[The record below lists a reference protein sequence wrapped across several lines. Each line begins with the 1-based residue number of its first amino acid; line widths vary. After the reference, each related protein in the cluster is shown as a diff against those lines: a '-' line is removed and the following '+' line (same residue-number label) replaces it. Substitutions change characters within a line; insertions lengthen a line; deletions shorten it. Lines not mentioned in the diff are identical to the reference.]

1 MSNMNNY
8 LTNKTS
14 EPFTNLSDI
23 KNNLND
29 IKNYKL
35 IKQNYDIINNFSIEE
50 FKDVIKNLELKAIK
64 LTKEQITYRK
74 KYLTNIKKLLLSFK
88 DSGKINEIV
97 NKLPSLP
104 EIQLPQELQLSN
116 IGLDKLIPSDI
127 LPNINTIK
135 INTSSFFTLL
145 ENIIDLYLKEINDIE
160 NKDSYNFYFNILS
173 TIIVILIIFLMIL
186 SYLYFNSNSNS
197 NSNSSNN

>member
-1 MSNMNNY
+1 MNNY